1 MFIDM
6 TPMPPHMQWVSENV
20 NQFWADF
27 LWRKFMNFSTIIF
40 GVNGSEPFV
49 VDKLQ
54 NSQSSELLRNR
65 GSTGAG
71 ANSVALIYFRT

>member
-1 MFIDM
+1 
-6 TPMPPHMQWVSENV
+6 
-20 NQFWADF
+20 
-27 LWRKFMNFSTIIF
+27 MNFSTIIF